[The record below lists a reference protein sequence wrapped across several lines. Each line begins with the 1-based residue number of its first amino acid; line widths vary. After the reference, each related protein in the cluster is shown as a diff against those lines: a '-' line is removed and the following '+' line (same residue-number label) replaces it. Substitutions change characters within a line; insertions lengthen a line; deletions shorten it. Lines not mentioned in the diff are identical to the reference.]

1 MSLQISLQ
9 EKRPAQDAPAVVPL
23 MRAQALAARREPLHG
38 PVMVAMPPGASAAGM
53 VAVSSVVLLAL
64 ASWLVEVPQRTRAVG
79 VLMPPGGFVR
89 IVAPQSGRIA
99 ELHVREGERVEKGQ
113 RLVRVTSDGGA
124 VNSDSVPHAR
134 LQSLQAEL
142 NLQEELAGEERL
154 ARARRAQALDLQ
166 IGRLSEELRRAVIEV
181 GLHEARVELLAQRL
195 ARLRSLAAAGNVPGA
210 ALEEVR
216 LDWLSARAG
225 VEALRRQTARIEQ
238 EGERLKDAR
247 AALALE
253 AARERTGL
261 AIARERIARELRD
274 VESQVGRELRA
285 PRAGVVA
292 RLTARPGQPVEAGQ
306 ALATVYSDAERLEA
320 WLYLPST
327 QAGSLREGQ
336 PVELRFD
343 AWPSH
348 VFGTQPGTIASIS
361 AIALMPSDLD
371 VPLALPGPVFEI
383 RATLESRSM
392 TANGRRWPLAAGTA
406 VRADLVQQRY
416 RLYEWL
422 MRIDRSEAPPPGD
435 A

>member
-1 MSLQISLQ
+1 MSLQG
-9 EKRPAQDAPAVVPL
+9 KRPAQDAPAVLPL
-23 MRAQALAARREPLHG
+23 MRPRALAARREPLHG
-38 PVMVAMPPGASAAGM
+38 PVMVAMPPGALAAAL
-53 VAVSSVVLLAL
+53 VAISTLVLLGL
-64 ASWLVEVPQRTRAVG
+64 AAWLVEVPQRTRAVG
-79 VLMPPGGFVR
+79 VLMPPDGFVR
-89 IVAPQSGRIA
+89 VVAPQSGRVA

-134 LQSLQAEL
+134 RHSLRSELRLQAD
-142 NLQEELAGEERL
+142 LAREQRL
-154 ARARRAQALDLQ
+154 ARERRAQALDLQ
-166 IGRLSEELRRAVIEV
+166 IERLSEELRRAVAEI
-181 GLHEARVELLAQRL
+181 GLHETRVELLTRRL
-195 ARLRSLAAAGNVPGA
+195 ERIRSLASAGNVPGA
-210 ALEEVR
+210 QLEEAR

-238 EGERLKDAR
+238 EGERLEEAR

-253 AARERTGL
+253 AAREEIGH
-261 AIARERIARELRD
+261 AIARERLARELHD
-274 VESQVGRELRA
+274 IEAQVGRELRA
-285 PRAGVVA
+285 PRAGIVA
-292 RLTARPGQPVEAGQ
+292 RLTARPGQPVTAGQ
-306 ALATVYSDAERLEA
+306 ALATVHHGAESLEA

-327 QAGSLREGQ
+327 QAGFLRAGQ

-348 VFGTQPGTIASIS
+348 VFGTQSATIDSIS

-383 RATLESRSM
+383 RATLESQSM
-392 TANGRRWPLAAGTA
+392 TGNGRRWPLAAGTA

-422 MRIDRSEAPPPGD
+422 LRLERNEATPPGD